1 MINITPLCEAIITLA
16 ILVIT
21 TFLAPYLKN
30 KMGDQKYNKM
40 KDWIKIGVQAAEM
53 IFTESGLGQK
63 KKEYVL
69 KFLEQKGY
77 TIDESIDNLVESA
90 VLELKKD

>member
-16 ILVIT
+16 IMVIT
-21 TFLAPYLKN
+21 TFVVPYLKN

>member
-16 ILVIT
+16 IMVIT
-21 TFLAPYLKN
+21 TFVVPYLKN

-69 KFLEQKGY
+69 RFLEQKGY